1 MDLNDAPT
9 WRTNRER
16 INGLWPKFTPTD
28 EERKLIAERLANL
41 NQRILLAAVDEYRWA
56 NSSIIFKLADLLDI
70 YRRIAATGAQA
81 ARRPAEDPVSRKR
94 REEEELRRDEDRCR
108 SRLASTD
115 RAAIASA
122 VTDLRKAGWIRK
134 PQLSPRID
142 EWTRQQVFLVVA
154 RLDLGSAT
162 VAAMPQGGLP

>member
-1 MDLNDAPT
+1 MDLKDTPT

-41 NQRILLAAVDEYRWA
+41 NQRILLTAVDEYRCA

-70 YRRIAATGAQA
+70 YRRIAATGAQL
-81 ARRPAEDPVSRKR
+81 ARRPAEDPASRR
-94 REEEELRRDEDRCR
+94 MREEEELRRDEDRCR
-108 SRLASTD
+108 RRLSSTD
-115 RAAIASA
+115 RASIASA
-122 VTDLRKAGWIRK
+122 VDDLRRSGWIRSQK
-134 PQLSPRID
+134 LPARID

-154 RLDLGSAT
+154 RLDLGTDT
-162 VAAMPQGGLP
+162 VAAMPQGGLR